1 MEGQADLQYCE
12 LCAPSFSR
20 PFRVCTMSQLVI
32 VLAVTYTAPHWL
44 MPLPVDQLQQAHEP
58 NMPPRRSLS
67 NKRDGPLRAS
77 HLDVDGDAE
86 GEHAYYHYSQQHSL
100 GESSP
105 PHSGRMHEYNS
116 GKNGSRGYGEEEAE
130 EDFAGDEIVTGEP
143 QSNPEVSRMASFLER
158 PSHRSPSE
166 QPHSTSSEAPT
177 RGRTSNSQRGS
188 TPRGSSLD
196 GSHKKPPQAADS
208 PSRALTEKSSY
219 VRHLETELA
228 TLRADR
234 SSLMQTILDLKQE
247 NEEHAQAAAM
257 VDDDNDGV
265 RESLSGRI
273 NELNSALRK
282 ANASIKLM
290 RQANH
295 TLKVIGATFF

>member
-1 MEGQADLQYCE
+1 
-12 LCAPSFSR
+12 
-20 PFRVCTMSQLVI
+20 
-32 VLAVTYTAPHWL
+32 
-44 MPLPVDQLQQAHEP
+44 
-58 NMPPRRSLS
+58 MPPRWSSS
-67 NKRDGPLRAS
+67 NKREGPLRAS

-86 GEHAYYHYSQQHSL
+86 GEHAYYHFSQQHSL

-105 PHSGRMHEYNS
+105 SGRMREYNS
-116 GKNGSRGYGEEEAE
+116 GKEGTGDNDEEGEE
-130 EDFAGDEIVTGEP
+130 AGEYADGDLGSGAP
-143 QSNPEVSRMASFLER
+143 QSNPEVSQMASFLER

-166 QPHSTSSEAPT
+166 QPHSTGSEAPT
-177 RGRTSNSQRGS
+177 RGRTSTSQRGS

-196 GSHKKPPQAADS
+196 GSQKKPPQAADS

-219 VRHLETELA
+219 VRHLEAELA

-295 TLKVIGATFF
+295 TLKVM